1 MSADDHTAEFKRCL
15 EALDVP
21 QARRLWAHVN
31 PHLPQPQTDEQMLV
45 MLHHARTLAE
55 SLPVKARAYS
65 HAWLRERGL
74 PSGLPDRLKASAER
88 LYPVVVGVVGISVN
102 MPKAFSEVATEVR
115 GAMEHSVLDT
125 YADGVTDPAIVK
137 PRMFEA
143 RAKAI
148 KQLVGRLTIPH

>member
-1 MSADDHTAEFKRCL
+1 MTDHAAEFRRCL
-15 EALDVP
+15 EAIDVP
-21 QARRLWAHVN
+21 QACKLWAHVN
-31 PHLPQPQTDEQMLV
+31 PHLPQPQSDDQARV
-45 MLHHARTLAE
+45 MLHHARTLTE
-55 SLPVKARAYS
+55 SLPLKLRAYS

-74 PSGLPDRLKASAER
+74 PSGLPDRLKAGAER

-102 MPKAFSEVATEVR
+102 MPKAFREVAQEVR

-143 RAKAI
+143 RAKAL